1 MRNKKKRGQEIKRM
15 EKGEGKRKMR
25 KKVENNFINHNKQ
38 NMWKD
43 KSRNGARRSNSEE
56 ILNTLSS
63 ADKKGLFFINE
74 NQSYTVNTR
83 FLCEI

>member
-1 MRNKKKRGQEIKRM
+1 
-15 EKGEGKRKMR
+15 MR

-38 NMWKD
+38 NIKKD
-43 KSRNGARRSNSEE
+43 KSRNGARRSNSGE